1 MDGNSKCREIYF
13 RKARYRESH
22 HSKQV
27 IIRFAIFTINQFISI
42 YLIIVDA

>member
-13 RKARYRESH
+13 RYRESH